1 MRVRPF
7 LVTQAIFKLSF
18 LNTNLFLLIILLST
32 MRKAS
37 YLRQVEQP
45 LTEDQIK
52 GLLRK
57 FDTNGDGK
65 LSRKE
70 LKVGLK
76 SLDFRFAG
84 LKAWRAIRRADA
96 NKDGVISDEEINELA
111 KYISKWGIF
120 IA

>member
-1 MRVRPF
+1 
-7 LVTQAIFKLSF
+7 
-18 LNTNLFLLIILLST
+18 

-45 LTEDQIK
+45 MTEDQLK

-76 SLDFRFAG
+76 SLDLRFAG
-84 LKAWRAIRRADA
+84 LKAWRAIRHADV
-96 NKDGVISDEEINELA
+96 NKDGVIGEEEINELA
-111 KYISKWGIF
+111 KYISKWEVNTSDTL
-120 IA
+120 AS